1 MTRARHPIFR
11 DLTDTDVQELLARSH
26 VGRIAYSFHDRVDI
40 EPIHYVFAD
49 GAFYMRTEPGSKL
62 EVLAHAPWVAFEVD
76 EVDGPLDWR
85 SVVAHGTVYVL
96 RDEGTPDARATY
108 RAAVE
113 RIRELIPDALDTDD
127 PVPARRVI
135 IKLYPETLVGRE
147 ARLGTRHAATAPR
160 ATSRAGSG
168 RM

>member
-1 MTRARHPIFR
+1 MTHTRDPLFR
-11 DLTDTDVQELLARSH
+11 DMNATDVRELLARNH

-40 EPIHYVFAD
+40 EPISYVFAD
-49 GAFYMRTEPGSKL
+49 EAFYMRTEPGSKL
-62 EVLAHAPWVAFEVD
+62 TTLAHTPWVALEVD
-76 EVDGPLDWR
+76 EVDGPFDWR

-96 RDEGTPDARATY
+96 RDEGTRDARAAY

-113 RIRELIPDALDTDD
+113 RIRELIPEALDAAD

-147 ARLGTRHAATAPR
+147 ARSATPHAGGVPR
-160 ATSRAGSG
+160 ARSRNAG
-168 RM
+168 RI